1 MKLGQL
7 VWRIVAVVTALLLAF
22 LVMFFYGAIGYGSG
36 IGWTYEV
43 VVLAYPGTVILGL
56 IFWHRSIRSRPAAS
70 LFRASAW
77 ITFLLPPLLLI
88 GWTGWV
94 AGFSEAFVSTL
105 NHLALAAFPAVLIVS
120 AYLIFYRSIRFAW
133 MNVLVLGSIAVLQA
147 VITQRNS
154 AILGDAFS
162 NFSFDDLII
171 SILIVVTAAVIAL
184 LNYLA
189 IRKVPAYR
197 KDEPRVY
204 RYVLFWRGLA
214 FLALL
219 VAGLSSF
226 AITARAVKEIGQD
239 ASRDW
244 SDTLTAHIE
253 SGGNLVALQERLK
266 ARHPGIAISPKAL
279 VTAVNHGR
287 IETVELLIKSGADI
301 EGETIINYQTALTA
315 AATRSDT
322 QMVQILLK
330 HGADPNHGGEI
341 YLPEEGRHV
350 WMTPLSAAV
359 IGLKTDNVKN
369 LVDAGASL
377 DLTSGDGVTALMR
390 AAKLGAIESVRIL
403 LAAGANPDLQNPL
416 LGWSALHYAAAYG
429 HKSVYKALLSTG
441 VNPELHDQQG
451 RTAEK
456 LLKVGNNSQ

>member
-1 MKLGQL
+1 MTFSQS
-7 VWRIVAVVTALLLAF
+7 VWRIIAVLTALLLAF

-56 IFWHRSIRSRPAAS
+56 IFWHRSIRKRPAAS
-70 LFRASAW
+70 VFRTSAW
-77 ITFLLPPLLLI
+77 VTFLLPPLLLI
-88 GWTGWV
+88 GWTGWI
-94 AGFSEAFVSTL
+94 AGFGEAFVSTL

-120 AYLIFYRSIRFAW
+120 AYLIFCRSIRFAW

-162 NFSFDDLII
+162 SFSFDDLII
-171 SILIVVTAAVIAL
+171 SVLIAVIAAVIAL

-197 KDEPRVY
+197 DPKPRVY
-204 RYVLFWRGLA
+204 RFVSIWWGLA
-214 FLALL
+214 FLSLL
-219 VAGLSSF
+219 TAGLSSF
-226 AITARAVKEIGQD
+226 GITARAVQGIGQD

-244 SDTLTAHIE
+244 SDTLIAYIE
-253 SGGNLVALQERLK
+253 SDNLTGLRERLK
-266 ARHPGIAISPKAL
+266 AKRPGISISPKAL
-279 VTAVNHGR
+279 LTTVNHGR
-287 IETVELLIKSGADI
+287 IETVELLIASGADI

-315 AATRSDT
+315 AATWSDT

-359 IGLKTDNVKN
+359 VGLKSDNVKI
-369 LVDAGASL
+369 LVAAGATL
-377 DLTSGDGVTALMR
+377 DQTSGDGVTALMR
-390 AAKLGAIESVRIL
+390 AAKLGDIESSRIL
-403 LAAGANPDLQNPL
+403 VAAGTNPDLQDPL
-416 LGWSALHYAAAYG
+416 LGWSALHYAAANG
-429 HKSVYKALLSTG
+429 HENVYKALLSTG
-441 VNPELHDQQG
+441 VNPNLQDQQG
-451 RTAEK
+451 RTAER
-456 LLKVGNNSQ
+456 LLKVGKNSQ